1 MTARLVQL
9 VADDLEYAPVV
20 GSGCCGAVAP
30 DDLARDELNSWPG
43 VQVQSLNIETG
54 IITIALEDN
63 APSIE
68 DLLDALKDQGI
79 SAHLGQDPG
88 HEGA

>member
-9 VADDLEYAPVV
+9 VADDLENATVV

-43 VQVQSLNIETG
+43 VQVHSLNIATG
-54 IITIALEDN
+54 VITVAVGDD
-63 APSIE
+63 APAVE
-68 DLLDALKDQGI
+68 DLIDALKDQGVA
-79 SAHLGQDPG
+79 AHLVHQRP
-88 HEGA
+88 A